1 MYNVKL
7 TCGSIQSRSRWGF
20 IKSTNVSSK
29 FLKRPCWE
37 KVHVHTLINTND
49 TAPVLTSYKTDSNGL
64 LIRCVDPFL
73 TFPATVWTRAIKV
86 FCDWLIRAPI
96 FPATFGRAN
105 CLIISKPAQSQK
117 WAFGLSKP
125 LWVTWRNYW
134 WLAGLS
140 YDVRMHGSVDFR
152 SNSSVKLDYQPLIRR
167 IMKMTAIELSLSVP
181 ALIRILQLVNFL
193 TSLASVAQ

>member
-37 KVHVHTLINTND
+37 KIHVHTLINTND
-49 TAPVLTSYKTDSNGL
+49 TVLTSYKTDSNRL

-73 TFPATVWTRAIKV
+73 DFPATVWTRAIKV

-105 CLIISKPAQSQK
+105 CLIISKPAQLQK
-117 WAFGLSKP
+117 WAFGISKP
-125 LWVTWRNYW
+125 LWVRWRNYW
-134 WLAGLS
+134 WLASLKTSYIIQICPTTSECTVRLIFEATLALS
-140 YDVRMHGSVDFR
+140 SIISHWSGESWKWQQ
-152 SNSSVKLDYQPLIRR
+152 S
-167 IMKMTAIELSLSVP
+167 
-181 ALIRILQLVNFL
+181 NFL
-193 TSLASVAQ
+193 